1 MELLINKTKLNN
13 MITESKYVAIEI
25 ATDKMYDFGFSPDNQ
40 LHINGVAV
48 DESLYNIENIEYLI
62 N

>member
-1 MELLINKTKLNN
+1 MEN
-13 MITESKYVAIEI
+13 KYVAVEI
-25 ATDKMYDFGFSPDNQ
+25 ATNKVYDFGFSPDNQ